1 MPDPGLLRHKDS
13 LLAQILEGGPRS
25 LWVLVDPTFCPVGSD
40 HTTDDWLARACS
52 HVQPAIPG
60 YEMLAKFNPLWLGLD
75 LSSEAGCALLE
86 ETVEYAR
93 FELHPAQLAQGLGRR
108 VCAWVRA
115 RDGAVVAQATAR
127 LLVQRRADGQ
137 RALLRL
143 YDPAVLWGMWAT
155 LDGVQHRSWMRAC
168 EQWWLLKPD
177 GETMALRDG
186 MAQAHTPGGGGT
198 APWATLQLT
207 AAQWEDFDAMAPFH
221 AALRD
226 GLAMRKSSGD
236 ADATHAPLDTLR
248 DAALRAMRAVR
259 RRPGA
264 IDIDEQVAAAFDVFM
279 RGTQPARAPVS
290 SLL

>member
-1 MPDPGLLRHKDS
+1 MPDPGLLQHKDS
-13 LLAQILEGGPRS
+13 LFAQILEGGPRS
-25 LWVLVDPTFCPVGSD
+25 LWVLVDPTFCPAGSD
-40 HTTDDWLARACS
+40 PTTDDWLARACS

-115 RDGAVVAQATAR
+115 RDGAVAAQAMAR

-155 LDGVQHRSWMRAC
+155 LDGVQHRGWMRAC

-186 MAQAHTPGGGGT
+186 MARAHDPGTSGT
-198 APWATLQLT
+198 APWAALQLT
-207 AAQWEDFDAMAPFH
+207 AAQWGDFEAMAPFH

-226 GLAMRKSSGD
+226 WLAVRGRGD
-236 ADATHAPLDTLR
+236 TDARRPPLDDLR
-248 DAALRAMRAVR
+248 DSALRAMQAVR

-264 IDIDEQVAAAFDVFM
+264 VDIDDQIAAAFDVFV
-279 RGTQPARAPVS
+279 RGMQSERAPVS
-290 SLL
+290 SFT